1 MAYILK
7 MIITIIINSS
17 SIQSITKNK
26 FLKVK
31 ELERVAPEGIKLF
44 VSGQILTE
52 TIWEWGWGVVISS
65 RGLSIRKLVKL

>member
-44 VSGQILTE
+44 VSGQILQRPYGNGVG
-52 TIWEWGWGVVISS
+52 EWSS
-65 RGLSIRKLVKL
+65 VAEV